1 MYQEYMVSH
10 PEASVKDGRN
20 YVRTHFHIY
29 NKNINDEVA
38 NGGFGLNLPDKA
50 DDSTHTNIKGS
61 RE

>member
-10 PEASVKDGRN
+10 PEASVKNGRN

-29 NKNINDEVA
+29 NKNINNTVE
-38 NGGFGLNLPDKA
+38 NGGFGLNLRDIA